1 MEESAWIVFPKAFV
15 RNECKQNPGRLSSE
29 FKILPNGADLK
40 AKVKCNQKTIRNT
53 ETPKAKFKYTFS
65 RCHGAYPE
73 PNHSCFRCGLY
84 SSSGLVCFRLHL
96 PGVPTPHVHK
106 WLKVP
111 PAPER
116 PSSWHPRD
124 RPRTYVSAHT
134 HAHTRVHTHPRPS
147 SAQEADSDQANPARN
162 RRSGCCREPRSPS
175 PQTAEQTPRGAGVP
189 QNAEASAAPV
199 SPGSFRA
206 LHRNGVTRAP
216 EFK

>member
-73 PNHSCFRCGLY
+73 SNHTCFRCCLY

-134 HAHTRVHTHPRPS
+134 HAHTRVHTTPSPQLRPGGGLRPGEPGTESAKWVLPGTAVAEPPDRRANS
-147 SAQEADSDQANPARN
+147 S
-162 RRSGCCREPRSPS
+162 RSRSPS
-175 PQTAEQTPRGAGVP
+175 KRRGLGGSHFARKLPGPSPQRCHP
-189 QNAEASAAPV
+189 
-199 SPGSFRA
+199 SPGI
-206 LHRNGVTRAP
+206 
-216 EFK
+216 